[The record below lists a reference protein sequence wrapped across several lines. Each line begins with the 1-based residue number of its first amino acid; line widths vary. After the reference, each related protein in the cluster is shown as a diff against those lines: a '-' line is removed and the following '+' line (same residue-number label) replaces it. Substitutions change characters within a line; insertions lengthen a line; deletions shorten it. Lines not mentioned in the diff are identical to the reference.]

1 VIVVTE
7 VGGSEFFAPDRR
19 LRSSVH
25 TGQHYGENIVNS
37 RISPGVSSPV
47 SIVSDMRA
55 EQQSSPKIG
64 SGLAAVALVFVGGA
78 LGTLARAAL
87 LFDANSEVSH
97 LIVLLSINT
106 VGALVLGIL
115 TGSLHQGIITPRLNS
130 VSRFL
135 GTGLIGGFT
144 SYSALALVSAE
155 QLVSAPIVALVFG
168 LGSVALGV
176 VAAWTGFWS
185 GSAAFRSMRVKESQ
199 E

>member
-1 VIVVTE
+1 
-7 VGGSEFFAPDRR
+7 
-19 LRSSVH
+19 
-25 TGQHYGENIVNS
+25 
-37 RISPGVSSPV
+37 
-47 SIVSDMRA
+47 MRA

-64 SGLAAVALVFVGGA
+64 SGLAAIALVFVGGA

-106 VGALVLGIL
+106 VGSLVLGIL
-115 TGSLHQGIITPRLNS
+115 TGSLHQGIITPRLS
-130 VSRFL
+130 AVSRFL

-144 SYSALALVSAE
+144 SYSALALISAE
-155 QLVSAPIVALVFG
+155 ELFTAPISAVVFG

-176 VAAWTGFWS
+176 LAAWMGFWV